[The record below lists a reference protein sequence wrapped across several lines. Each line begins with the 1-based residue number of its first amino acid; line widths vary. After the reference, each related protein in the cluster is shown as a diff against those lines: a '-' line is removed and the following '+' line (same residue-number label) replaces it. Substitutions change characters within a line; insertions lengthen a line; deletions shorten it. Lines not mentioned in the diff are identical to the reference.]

1 MVAILAP
8 VFAAIAVAVLLDS
21 GLPVLYSQERVGQG
35 FRRFRIWKFRSMRR
49 NNSGHRITARG
60 DSRIT
65 RVGKF
70 LRATKLDELPQFWN
84 VFVGDM
90 SLVGPRPEV
99 FEYVEMYRERYRG
112 ILTVRPGITDLATMK
127 FRDEENVLG
136 TASGPHRV
144 LRAAYSSCQAR
155 FGGRVPTEPLS
166 PFRYFN
172 SAEDF
177 LGTFAR
183 FIILLRPRSTPGAGR
198 KSWVGT
204 DSVRE
209 SPYRS

>member
-1 MVAILAP
+1 MGMKRSFDIAVSGIVVAILAP

-70 LRATKLDELPQFWN
+70 LRATTLDELPQFWN

-136 TASGPHRV
+136 TASDLTEYYARHILPAKLDLAEEY
-144 LRAAYSSCQAR
+144 LRNRSLLFDIS
-155 FGGRVPTEPLS
+155 
-166 PFRYFN
+166 
-172 SAEDF
+172 
-177 LGTFAR
+177 
-183 FIILLRPRSTPGAGR
+183 ILLRTF
-198 KSWVGT
+198 WVLLRV
-204 DSVRE
+204 S
-209 SPYRS
+209 

>member
-1 MVAILAP
+1 MGMKRSFDIAVSGIVVAILAP

-136 TASGPHRV
+136 TASDLTEYYARHILPAKLDLAEEY
-144 LRAAYSSCQAR
+144 LRNRSLLFDIS
-155 FGGRVPTEPLS
+155 
-166 PFRYFN
+166 
-172 SAEDF
+172 
-177 LGTFAR
+177 
-183 FIILLRPRSTPGAGR
+183 ILLRTF
-198 KSWVGT
+198 WVLLRV
-204 DSVRE
+204 S
-209 SPYRS
+209 

>member
-1 MVAILAP
+1 MKRSFDIAVSGIVVAILAP

-136 TASGPHRV
+136 TASDLTEYYARHILPAKLDLAEEY
-144 LRAAYSSCQAR
+144 LRNRSLLFDIS
-155 FGGRVPTEPLS
+155 
-166 PFRYFN
+166 
-172 SAEDF
+172 
-177 LGTFAR
+177 
-183 FIILLRPRSTPGAGR
+183 ILLRTF
-198 KSWVGT
+198 WVLLRV
-204 DSVRE
+204 S
-209 SPYRS
+209 